1 MTDKNNK
8 MNDVEKKYEEL
19 VKELKKEL
27 PNIVLPSMG
36 MLDDSECVDI
46 NGKEFVIGNKE
57 V

>member
-19 VKELKKEL
+19 VKELKKDL

-36 MLDDSECVDI
+36 IFDDSEYLNI
-46 NGKEFVIGNKE
+46 NGKDFVIGNKE